1 MILPAFTLNE
11 WPIIALLAGAA
22 CMLVWVVGSLV
33 SGARDPARRRL
44 AAMAGPP
51 QTVMPVRPSRLAD
64 HLAPLGRWLL
74 PGSKT
79 ERARL
84 ERLLFLA
91 GYRGPNALGVFF
103 GIKTVLALALPAA
116 WLLAAPTLTML
127 TPGQRWMLAGIA
139 LFAGLLAPNRWLERR
154 VARRQKRLRDGF
166 PEALDMLVICVEA
179 GLGLTSAIARVAEE
193 LRYSQPELA
202 AELAIVNAEMRAGV
216 DREVALDNLNARTGL
231 GEIRGLVSL
240 LQQTLR
246 FGTGIAD
253 SLRVYASE
261 FRDQRMQAAEERAG
275 KIGTKLVF
283 PLIFCEFPAFFVI
296 AVGPAVLRI
305 MEAFSR

>member
-1 MILPAFTLNE
+1 MAHNT
-11 WPIIALLAGAA
+11 WPIIALLVAA
-22 CMLVWVVGSLV
+22 AFVLAWGVASWVGE
-33 SGARDPARRRL
+33 ARDPVRRRL

-51 QTVMPVRPSRLAD
+51 TALLPAHPSHWAAR
-64 HLAPLGRWLL
+64 LAPLGRWLL

-91 GYRGPNALGVFF
+91 GYRSANALPVFL
-103 GIKTVLALALPAA
+103 GIKTLLAVALPVA
-116 WLLAAPTLTML
+116 WLLATPALPFLTA
-127 TPGQRWMLAGIA
+127 GQRWMLAGIA

-179 GLGLTSAIARVAEE
+179 GLGLTSAIARVADE
-193 LRYSQPELA
+193 LKYSRPELA
-202 AELAIVNAEMRAGV
+202 AELATVNAEMRAGV
-216 DREVALDNLNARTGL
+216 DREIALGNLNARTGL

-253 SLRVYASE
+253 SLRVYAAE

-275 KIGTKLVF
+275 KIGTKLIF

-296 AVGPAVLRI
+296 AIGPAVLRI